1 MHKDILT
8 KKQEELL
15 PLISDFS
22 KDYYLV
28 GGTAISLYIGHRLS
42 LDFDLFTKKNINRNQ
57 IKAIIEENHFFV
69 EETIFEAYDQIHFII
84 NNTKLTFF
92 HFPYSIDANTNF
104 ENVIQIPSLLELAAM
119 KSYALGGRAKWKD
132 YVDLYFLLK
141 FHFNL
146 EEISSRAKEIFGSFF
161 NEKLFREQ
169 LSYFEDIDYSEEVEY
184 VSKGVSDDEIKN
196 FLINIATVPFK

>member
-28 GGTAISLYIGHRLS
+28 GDTAISLYIGHRRS

-57 IKAIIEENHFFV
+57 IKTIIEENHFSV

-92 HFPYSIDANTNF
+92 QFPYSIDAIINF

-184 VSKGVSDDEIKN
+184 VSKGVSDDEIKS
-196 FLINIATVPFK
+196 FLINIATVPF